1 VTRNPATVSEPI
13 GAGRQRDAGRGR
25 PTLET
30 NNAHIDEA
38 YVAAHREVVPGQYV
52 VLAVTDTGMG
62 MDAQTQSQAFEPL
75 FTTKPVGKRAAT

>member
-1 VTRNPATVSEPI
+1 MPE
-13 GAGRQRDAGRGR
+13 RGR

-38 YVAAHREVVPGQYV
+38 YVAAHREVVPGQHV